1 MFEFWFAVLIMS
13 AVVIGAGFIFTRAN
27 STNVIDSHV
36 EDTRIADNLRLYQ
49 QRLTELEH
57 LLAVSDI
64 DPQAHA
70 SLVLEAQ
77 SQLIVDIND
86 PSSLKAGDDIE
97 QWIQSHI
104 QELGQGATLEP
115 VLESVLEP
123 TQEPA
128 QESSQEGLA
137 AHSSDRSTS
146 GRGVLWAAGL
156 SIPLVA
162 LAIYLPQGLSVG
174 GSLEWKVAN
183 QLDSLNSSGD
193 ARQRQ
198 QQLLSVTQL
207 LEQQVSPSR
216 SKPELLQL
224 QAEIYS
230 AMNQHRKAANVY
242 GSLLKRNKENAAVTA
257 LLAQS
262 LYLLDAETASAGTAA
277 AELMSPRVKELL
289 ASALR
294 LDPQQYLALSM
305 SGMQAFSE
313 ADYPNAIRYW
323 GAAKLAYGES
333 SPQAVSINAGI
344 QAAEARLAAG
354 LTVRLTGQQA
364 NISASSDKPAQ
375 TTAHIRVRV
384 SIDPAQ
390 ILASDN
396 PNTPVFVFARAVEGS
411 RMPLAAKRLKLSD
424 LPTELL
430 ITENDKM
437 AAQSIAGQSELIVG
451 ARLARSG
458 QPIAEVGDSQ
468 SAELITKVEVNA
480 DDARL
485 VELVIDQRK

>member
-13 AVVIGAGFIFTRAN
+13 AVVIATGFIFTRPKSA
-27 STNVIDSHV
+27 NVIDSHV

-57 LLAVSDI
+57 WLAVSDI

-104 QELGQGATLEP
+104 QELGQGTS
-115 VLESVLEP
+115 LESALESTQKP
-123 TQEPA
+123 TQESA
-128 QESSQEGLA
+128 QEGLA

-230 AMNQHRKAANVY
+230 AMNQQRKAANAY
-242 GSLLKRNKENAAVTA
+242 GALLKRNKENAAVTA

-262 LYLLDAETASAGTAA
+262 LYLLDAETASAGTSA

-458 QPIAEVGDSQ
+458 QPIAEAGDSQ

-485 VELVIDQRK
+485 IELIIDQRK

>member
-13 AVVIGAGFIFTRAN
+13 AVVIATGFIFTRPKSA
-27 STNVIDSHV
+27 NVIDSHV

-86 PSSLKAGDDIE
+86 PSSLKAGDDFE

-115 VLESVLEP
+115 VLESTQKP
-123 TQEPA
+123 TQESA
-128 QESSQEGLA
+128 QEGLA

-262 LYLLDAETASAGTAA
+262 LYLLDAETASAGTSA

-458 QPIAEVGDSQ
+458 QPIAEAGDSQ

-485 VELVIDQRK
+485 IELIIDQRK

>member
-1 MFEFWFAVLIMS
+1 MFEFWIAVLIMS
-13 AVVIGAGFIFTRAN
+13 AVVIATGFVFTRPKSAN
-27 STNVIDSHV
+27 IIDTKV

-49 QRLTELEH
+49 QRLDELDQ
-57 LLAVSDI
+57 LLETNDI
-64 DPQAHA
+64 DQQAHA
-70 SLVLEAQ
+70 SLVLEAR
-77 SQLIVDIND
+77 SQLIVDLKD
-86 PSSLKAGDDIE
+86 SSSPKSDDDFD

-104 QELGQGATLEP
+104 QAVKQNADQAKLASATD
-115 VLESVLEP
+115 
-123 TQEPA
+123 
-128 QESSQEGLA
+128 ESS
-137 AHSSDRSTS
+137 SS

-156 SIPLVA
+156 SIPLFA

-174 GSLEWKVAN
+174 GSLEWQVAN
-183 QLDSLNSSGD
+183 QLDSLNDSSD

-198 QQLLSVTQL
+198 QELLTVTQL
-207 LEQQVSPSR
+207 LEQRVSPSR

-230 AMNQHRKAANVY
+230 AMNQHKKAANVY
-242 GSLLKRNKENAAVTA
+242 ASLLERNKENAAVTA

-262 LYLLDAETASAGTAA
+262 LYLLDAETASTGTSA
-277 AELMSPRVKELL
+277 AELMSQRVKDLL
-289 ASALR
+289 SSALR
-294 LDPQQYLALSM
+294 LDQQQYLALSM

-313 ADYPNAIRYW
+313 ADYPKAIRYW

-344 QAAEARLAAG
+344 QAAEARLAA
-354 LTVRLTGQQA
+354 QA
-364 NISASSDKPAQ
+364 NVSTASDVSSVRDKPSA

-384 SIDPAQ
+384 SIDPAEL
-390 ILASDN
+390 LASDN

-437 AAQSIAGQSELIVG
+437 AAQSIAGQSKLIVG

-458 QPIAEVGDSQ
+458 QPIAEAGDSQ
-468 SAELITKVEVNA
+468 SAELVTLVEANLE
-480 DDARL
+480 DALL
-485 VELVIDQRK
+485 VELIINQRK

>member
-1 MFEFWFAVLIMS
+1 MFEFWIAVLIMS
-13 AVVIGAGFIFTRAN
+13 AVVIATGFVFTRPKSAN
-27 STNVIDSHV
+27 IIDTKV

-49 QRLTELEH
+49 QRLDELDQ
-57 LLAVSDI
+57 LLEANDI
-64 DPQAHA
+64 DSQAHA
-70 SLVLEAQ
+70 SLVLEAR
-77 SQLIVDIND
+77 SQLIVDLND
-86 PSSLKAGDDIE
+86 SSSPKSDDDFD

-104 QELGQGATLEP
+104 QAVKQNADQAKLASATD
-115 VLESVLEP
+115 
-123 TQEPA
+123 
-128 QESSQEGLA
+128 ESS
-137 AHSSDRSTS
+137 SS

-156 SIPLVA
+156 SIPLFA

-174 GSLEWKVAN
+174 GSLEWQVAN
-183 QLDSLNSSGD
+183 QLDSLNDSSD

-198 QQLLSVTQL
+198 QELLTVTQL
-207 LEQQVSPSR
+207 LEQRVSPSR

-230 AMNQHRKAANVY
+230 AMNQHKKAANVY
-242 GSLLKRNKENAAVTA
+242 ASLLERNKENAAVTA

-262 LYLLDAETASAGTAA
+262 LYLLDAETASAGTSA
-277 AELMSPRVKELL
+277 AELMSQRVKDLL
-289 ASALR
+289 SSALR
-294 LDPQQYLALSM
+294 LDQQQYLALSM

-313 ADYPNAIRYW
+313 ADYPKAIRYW

-344 QAAEARLAAG
+344 QAAEARLAA
-354 LTVRLTGQQA
+354 QA
-364 NISASSDKPAQ
+364 NVSTASDKSTA

-384 SIDPAQ
+384 SIDPAEL
-390 ILASDN
+390 LASDN

-437 AAQSIAGQSELIVG
+437 AAQSIAGKSKLIVG

-485 VELVIDQRK
+485 IELVIDQRK

>member
-1 MFEFWFAVLIMS
+1 MFEFWIAVLIMS
-13 AVVIGAGFIFTRAN
+13 AVVIATGFVFTRPKSAN
-27 STNVIDSHV
+27 IIDTKV

-49 QRLTELEH
+49 QRLDELDQ
-57 LLAVSDI
+57 LLEANDI

-70 SLVLEAQ
+70 SLVLEAR
-77 SQLIVDIND
+77 SQLIVDLKD
-86 PSSLKAGDDIE
+86 SSSPKSDDDFD

-104 QELGQGATLEP
+104 QAVKQNADQAKLASATD
-115 VLESVLEP
+115 
-123 TQEPA
+123 
-128 QESSQEGLA
+128 ESS
-137 AHSSDRSTS
+137 SS

-156 SIPLVA
+156 SIPLFA

-174 GSLEWKVAN
+174 GSLEWQVAN
-183 QLDSLNSSGD
+183 QLDSLNDSND

-198 QQLLSVTQL
+198 QELLTVTQL
-207 LEQQVSPSR
+207 LEQRVSPSR

-230 AMNQHRKAANVY
+230 AMNQHKKAANVY
-242 GSLLKRNKENAAVTA
+242 ASLLERNKENAAVTA

-262 LYLLDAETASAGTAA
+262 LYLLDAESASAGTSA
-277 AELMSPRVKELL
+277 AELMSQRVKDLL
-289 ASALR
+289 SSALR
-294 LDPQQYLALSM
+294 LDQHQYLALSM

-313 ADYPNAIRYW
+313 ADYPKAIRYW

-344 QAAEARLAAG
+344 QAAEARLAA
-354 LTVRLTGQQA
+354 QA
-364 NISASSDKPAQ
+364 NVSTASDVSSARDKPSA

-384 SIDPAQ
+384 SIDPAEL
-390 ILASDN
+390 LASDN

-437 AAQSIAGQSELIVG
+437 AAQSIAGQSKLIVG

-458 QPIAEVGDSQ
+458 QPIAEAGDSQ
-468 SAELITKVEVNA
+468 SAELVTLVEANLE
-480 DDARL
+480 DALL
-485 VELVIDQRK
+485 VELIINQRK

>member
-13 AVVIGAGFIFTRAN
+13 AVVIATGFIFTRAK

-64 DPQAHA
+64 DPLAHA

-104 QELGQGATLEP
+104 QELGQGATLESA
-115 VLESVLEP
+115 LES

-128 QESSQEGLA
+128 QEPAQESAQEGLA

-262 LYLLDAETASAGTAA
+262 LYLLDAETASAGTSA

-344 QAAEARLAAG
+344 QAAEARLAG
-354 LTVRLTGQQA
+354 QA

>member
-13 AVVIGAGFIFTRAN
+13 AVVIATGFIFTRAK
-27 STNVIDSHV
+27 SANVIDSHV

-64 DPQAHA
+64 DPLAHA

-104 QELGQGATLEP
+104 QELGQGATLESA
-115 VLESVLEP
+115 LES

-128 QESSQEGLA
+128 QEPAQESAQEGLA

-344 QAAEARLAAG
+344 QAAEARLPG
-354 LTVRLTGQQA
+354 QA

>member
-13 AVVIGAGFIFTRAN
+13 AVVIATGFIFTRPKSA
-27 STNVIDSHV
+27 NVIDSHV

-104 QELGQGATLEP
+104 QELGQGTS
-115 VLESVLEP
+115 LESALESTQKP
-123 TQEPA
+123 TQESA
-128 QESSQEGLA
+128 QEGLA

-262 LYLLDAETASAGTAA
+262 LYLLDAETASAGTSA

-458 QPIAEVGDSQ
+458 QPIAEAGDSQ

-485 VELVIDQRK
+485 IELIIDQRK

>member
-1 MFEFWFAVLIMS
+1 MFEFWIAVLIMS
-13 AVVIGAGFIFTRAN
+13 AVVIATGFVFTRPKSEN
-27 STNVIDSHV
+27 IIDTKV

-49 QRLTELEH
+49 QRLDELDQ
-57 LLAVSDI
+57 LLEANDI

-70 SLVLEAQ
+70 SLVLEAR
-77 SQLIVDIND
+77 SQLIVDLKD
-86 PSSLKAGDDIE
+86 SSSPKSDDDFD

-104 QELGQGATLEP
+104 QAVKQNADQAKLASATD
-115 VLESVLEP
+115 
-123 TQEPA
+123 
-128 QESSQEGLA
+128 ESS
-137 AHSSDRSTS
+137 SS

-156 SIPLVA
+156 SIPLFA

-174 GSLEWKVAN
+174 GSLEWQVAN
-183 QLDSLNSSGD
+183 QLDSLNDSND

-198 QQLLSVTQL
+198 QELLTVTQL
-207 LEQQVSPSR
+207 LEQRVSPSR

-230 AMNQHRKAANVY
+230 AMNQHKKAANVY
-242 GSLLKRNKENAAVTA
+242 ASLLERNKENAAVTA

-262 LYLLDAETASAGTAA
+262 LYLLDAESASAGTSA
-277 AELMSPRVKELL
+277 AELMSQRVKDLL
-289 ASALR
+289 SSALR
-294 LDPQQYLALSM
+294 LDQHQYLALSM

-313 ADYPNAIRYW
+313 ADYPKAIRYW

-344 QAAEARLAAG
+344 QAAEARLAA
-354 LTVRLTGQQA
+354 QA
-364 NISASSDKPAQ
+364 NVSTASDVSSARDKPSA

-384 SIDPAQ
+384 SIDPAEL
-390 ILASDN
+390 LASDN

-437 AAQSIAGQSELIVG
+437 AAQSIAGQSKLIVG

-458 QPIAEVGDSQ
+458 QPIAEAGDSQ
-468 SAELITKVEVNA
+468 SAELVTLVEANLE
-480 DDARL
+480 DALL
-485 VELVIDQRK
+485 VELIINQRK

>member
-1 MFEFWFAVLIMS
+1 MFEFWIAVLIMS
-13 AVVIGAGFIFTRAN
+13 AVVIATGFVFTRPKSAN
-27 STNVIDSHV
+27 IIDTKV

-49 QRLTELEH
+49 QRLDELDQ
-57 LLAVSDI
+57 LLEANDI
-64 DPQAHA
+64 DQQAHA
-70 SLVLEAQ
+70 SLVLEAR
-77 SQLIVDIND
+77 SQLIVDLND
-86 PSSLKAGDDIE
+86 SSSPKSDDDFD

-104 QELGQGATLEP
+104 QAVKQNADQAKLASATD
-115 VLESVLEP
+115 
-123 TQEPA
+123 
-128 QESSQEGLA
+128 ESS
-137 AHSSDRSTS
+137 SS

-156 SIPLVA
+156 SIPLFA

-174 GSLEWKVAN
+174 GSLEWQVAN
-183 QLDSLNSSGD
+183 QLDSLNDSSD

-198 QQLLSVTQL
+198 QELLTVTQL
-207 LEQQVSPSR
+207 LEQRVSPSR

-230 AMNQHRKAANVY
+230 AMNQHKKAANVY
-242 GSLLKRNKENAAVTA
+242 ASLLERNKENAAVTA

-262 LYLLDAETASAGTAA
+262 LYLLDAETASTGTSA
-277 AELMSPRVKELL
+277 AELMSQRVKDLL
-289 ASALR
+289 SSALR
-294 LDPQQYLALSM
+294 LDQQQYLALSM

-313 ADYPNAIRYW
+313 ADYPKAIRYW

-344 QAAEARLAAG
+344 QAAEARLAA
-354 LTVRLTGQQA
+354 QA
-364 NISASSDKPAQ
+364 NVSTASDVSSVRDKPSA

-384 SIDPAQ
+384 SIDPAEL
-390 ILASDN
+390 LASDN

-437 AAQSIAGQSELIVG
+437 AAQSIAGQSKLIVG

-458 QPIAEVGDSQ
+458 QPIAEAGDSQ
-468 SAELITKVEVNA
+468 SAELVTLVEANLE
-480 DDARL
+480 DALL
-485 VELVIDQRK
+485 VELIINQRK